1 MITSAYEYLSHIQEI
16 QNINLRKERLSI
28 PESEP
33 IYAIDLNTRTIE
45 TPTFLSVETDHTAET
60 VFFKVDRYF
69 DTVDLADSTCIIQ
82 YVNAKG
88 QSYIYAAPV
97 YDTQTLASEGKML
110 IPWVIQGPAT
120 IAAGTIKYAIRFYK
134 LKKTAETIQDGD
146 ESIPTGEYS
155 YEFDYII
162 NTIPSTSRILSGLG
176 DKGYKVAE
184 GTFEEEL
191 SKQTAT
197 SLEHILFR
205 LTQLENSDGF
215 NIYWTDLFD

>member
-1 MITSAYEYLSHIQEI
+1 MITSAYEYLSHLQEI
-16 QNINLRKERLSI
+16 QNINLRKERLNI
-28 PESEP
+28 PEDEP

-69 DTVDLADSTCIIQ
+69 DTIDLADSTCIIQ

-88 QSYIYAAPV
+88 QTYIYAVPV
-97 YDTQTLASEGKML
+97 YDVQTLATEGKML

-120 IAAGTIKYAIRFYK
+120 IAPGTIRYAIRFYHLNK
-134 LKKTAETIQDGD
+134 VPITIQS
-146 ESIPTGEYS
+146 ENELITTGEYN

-162 NTIPSTSRILSGLG
+162 NTVPSTSRILSGLG
-176 DKGYKVAE
+176 DNGYSMAQ

-197 SLEHILFR
+197 SLEQILAR
-205 LTQLENSDGF
+205 LTTLENSDGF
-215 NIYWTDLFD
+215 NIY

>member
-82 YVNAKG
+82 YINAKG
-88 QSYIYAAPV
+88 KSYIYAVPI
-97 YDTQTLASEGKML
+97 YDTQTLAADGKML

-120 IAAGTIKYAIRFYK
+120 ASAGAIKYAIRFYK
-134 LKKTAETIQDGD
+134 IKKTTETIQDGD
-146 ESIPTGEYS
+146 GVINTEEPK
-155 YEFDYII
+155 YEFEYII

-176 DKGYKVAE
+176 DKGYQIAE
-184 GTFEEEL
+184 AAFEEEL
-191 SKQTAT
+191 DKKTVT
-197 SLEHILFR
+197 GLEEILSR
-205 LTQLENSDGF
+205 LTILENSDGF